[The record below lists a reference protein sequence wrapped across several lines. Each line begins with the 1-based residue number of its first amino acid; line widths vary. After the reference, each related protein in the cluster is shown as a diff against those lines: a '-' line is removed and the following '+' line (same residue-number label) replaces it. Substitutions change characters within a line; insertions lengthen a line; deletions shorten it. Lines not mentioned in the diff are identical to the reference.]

1 MTALLQT
8 PVANPPK
15 LPTQTTNGIHAHD
28 GTQPPMPSSS
38 PNPLPASATNGSE
51 PGLTNGV
58 HADPFS
64 LKEEYAYTPRK
75 LKVFTIGAGF
85 SGLLLA
91 HKFQHRFPEMRDIV
105 EHKIFEARKD
115 VGGTWLANDY
125 PGVQCDVPAHIYV
138 SIFPTPSPSFVPLP
152 GRSSHRS
159 QKHPALTS

>member
-1 MTALLQT
+1 MTAPLQA
-8 PVANPPK
+8 PVASPPK

-28 GTQPPMPSSS
+28 GTQPPMPSSI
-38 PNPLPASATNGSE
+38 PNPLASATNGAG

-58 HADPFS
+58 HTDPFT

-138 SIFPTPSPSFVPLP
+138 SVPFFPLRAIGGIFEQIS
-152 GRSSHRS
+152 
-159 QKHPALTS
+159 

>member
-1 MTALLQT
+1 MTAPLLA

-15 LPTQTTNGIHAHD
+15 LPTQTTNGITTNGIHAHD
-28 GTQPPMPSSS
+28 GTQPLMPSSM
-38 PNPLPASATNGSE
+38 PNPVTSALNGAG

-58 HADPFS
+58 HADPFT
-64 LKEEYAYTPRK
+64 LREEYAYTPRK

-91 HKFQHRFPEMRDIV
+91 HKFQHRFPEMQDIV

-138 SIFPTPSPSFVPLP
+138 SIPPTSATDGSTRDAF
-152 GRSSHRS
+152 
-159 QKHPALTS
+159 